1 MAFFSFPTQVNE
13 RAARLVAGTVALL
26 SAVAL
31 VTQSRLLVAL
41 LAVGFLLRVA
51 WGPKID
57 PIGRLAVTL
66 APKFWEVVPVSGAPK
81 RFAQGIGAG
90 VTVAASV
97 LLHLGIATPA
107 WALMGVLV
115 LFAVLESALAFCAGC
130 WMYGRLQAIGV
141 FPPDACVDC
150 ARP

>member
-1 MAFFSFPTQVNE
+1 MAIFSFPSQVNE
-13 RAARLVAGTVALL
+13 RAARLVAGTVAVL

-31 VTQSRLLVAL
+31 ATQSKLLVAL

-57 PIGRLAVTL
+57 PIGRLAVTIAAKL
-66 APKFWEVVPVSGAPK
+66 WEVVPVFGAPK

-90 VTVAASV
+90 VTITASI

-115 LFAVLESALAFCAGC
+115 LFALLESALAFCAGC
-130 WMYGRLQAIGV
+130 WMYARLQAVGV

-150 ARP
+150 ARL